1 MYEIETGIPIVIPE
15 LTSKVYPNTN
25 VELPRFKKRLQGS
38 PMRLCTIEGCSKPA
52 PSRGLCEMHRGRL
65 RSTGD
70 PLNHGSKEVLRG
82 VDEIEKFNLR
92 HEKQENGC
100 WLWTG
105 GTRPNANGSLYGRIT
120 LNDGSGLGAHRF
132 SYLIHNG
139 EIPEGLHVCHK
150 CDTPLCVNPEHLFLG
165 TPKINSEDMVA
176 KGRSNKRRGEDKNG
190 RAKLTNAQ
198 AEEIRNLN
206 LSQVKI
212 GLLYNI
218 SQASVGRI
226 KRGESY

>member
-1 MYEIETGIPIVIPE
+1 MYEIETGIEKPKKKTWNKGLILKKE
-15 LTSKVYPNTN
+15 KV
-25 VELPRFKKRLQGS
+25 FK
-38 PMRLCTIEGCSKPA
+38 PCTIEGCTNYA
-52 PSRGLCEMHRGRL
+52 PSKGLCEKHRGRL
-65 RSTGD
+65 RKFGD

-139 EIPEGLHVCHK
+139 KIPEGLHVCHK

-176 KGRSNKRRGEDKNG
+176 KGRSNKRRGEAKNG
-190 RAKLTNAQ
+190 RAKLTNVQ
-198 AEEIRNLN
+198 AEEIRNLS
-206 LSQVKI
+206 LSLTKTAK
-212 GLLYNI
+212 LYNV
-218 SQASVGRI
+218 SASVIQRI
-226 KRGESY
+226 RSGVSY